1 MIQFSESSIV
11 KLIGHSV
18 GNKQQN
24 GHLVLSKNELEPD
37 SEMQEI
43 LKAYFFSSF
52 KESAFYIFS
61 AVDEKMENN
70 VVYKAVKELFDDNS
84 KFKEIAEKLATYLY
98 DMSMHPLIK
107 EGEMYL
113 TLFKNCVVDDE
124 IVDAIGIFKSENK
137 DTFLKVRVVNDNL
150 EISQD
155 NGINIKKLDKGC
167 LVFNTEKESGYKV
180 CMVDIS
186 GKSKEAN
193 YWKDS
198 FLQLEQRKDDFY
210 QTQNHIE
217 ICKGFVKN
225 VFNYNNGVEKA
236 DQIDLL
242 NKTSEY
248 FQKNEEFDLNDF
260 NQKVIGDQD
269 VFDAFKQYRERVSEE
284 SGIETSD
291 KFDIS
296 ESALKKGKHLFK
308 SVLKLDKN
316 FHVYIH
322 GDRSR
327 ISKGFDNQTGLNYYQ
342 IFYETEN

>member
-1 MIQFSESSIV
+1 MLQFSESSII
-11 KLIGHSV
+11 KIIGHSV

-24 GHLVLSKNELEPD
+24 GKLLISKKELEPD
-37 SEMQEI
+37 KEMQEI

-61 AVDEKMENN
+61 EVDGKIKNNN
-70 VVYKAVKELFDDNS
+70 VYQAASEIFEDDS
-84 KFKEIAEKLATYLY
+84 KFQEVSVKLAEYLY
-98 DMSMHPLIK
+98 DMSIHPMIK

-113 TLFKNCVVDDE
+113 TLFQNCVVDDE

-137 DTFLKVRVVNDNL
+137 ETFLKVRVIDDNL

-167 LVFNTEKESGYKV
+167 LIFNTEREQGYKV
-180 CMVDIS
+180 CMVDVS

-236 DQIDLL
+236 DQIELL
-242 NKTSEY
+242 NKSAEY
-248 FQKNEEFDLNDF
+248 FQKNQEFDLNDF
-260 NQKVIGDQD
+260 NEKVIGDND
-269 VFDAFKQYRERVSEE
+269 VFDAFKQYRERVSDEN
-284 SGIETSD
+284 GIETSD

-296 ESALKKGKHLFK
+296 EPAVKKGKYLFK

-316 FHVYIH
+316 FHIYIH
-322 GDRSR
+322 GDRTL
-327 ISKGFDNQTGLNYYQ
+327 ITKGFDNKTGLNYYQ